1 MSDIFPLELFDNIR
15 NHPENYRLLQRIPLT
30 IPGMEEK
37 FPIKLN
43 EAEAGERVFSLVFLD
58 TETTGIN
65 KETDKIIELGMVKA
79 VCSADRNIILSVDK
93 AYDAFEDPGRPIPM
107 EVQKLTHITDDMV
120 AGRHFN
126 DDEIAAFLSRNTLI
140 VAHNASFDRAF
151 FDRRFSMLQ
160 DLSWACSLEEIPWK
174 DYGYNGYKLEYL
186 NLYNGWFYEA
196 HRAYVDCLALLWL
209 LYVKPEALK
218 ALIES
223 ANTSTYKLIVR
234 GNFFGKTSELKKLGL
249 RFDGSGQDKYWYCF
263 DKSLEK
269 IQQKQQ
275 NLELAL
281 QSKADF
287 YAEIKELDA
296 KSRYKQK

>member
-43 EAEAGERVFSLVFLD
+43 EAEAGERVFSVVFLD

-65 KETDKIIELGMVKA
+65 KDNDKIIELGMVKA
-79 VCSADRNIILSVDK
+79 ICSADRNIILSIDK
-93 AYDAFEDPGRPIPM
+93 VYDAFEDPGKPIPM

-126 DDEIAAFLSRNTLI
+126 DDEIASFLSRNTLI

-151 FDRRFSMLQ
+151 FDRRFSTLQ
-160 DLSWACSLEEIPWK
+160 DLSWVCSLEEIPWK
-174 DYGYNGYKLEYL
+174 DYGYNGYKLEFL
-186 NLYNGWFYEA
+186 NLVNGWFYEA

-209 LYVKPEALK
+209 LYVKAEAFK

-234 GNFFGKTSELKKLGL
+234 GNFFGKTTELKKIGL
-249 RFDGSGQDKYWYCF
+249 KFDGSGKDKYWYCI
-263 DKSLEK
+263 DKNLNN

-275 NLELAL
+275 NIELFSVL
-281 QSKADF
+281 RLILLLKLKNLMQRIDIS
-287 YAEIKELDA
+287 
-296 KSRYKQK
+296 